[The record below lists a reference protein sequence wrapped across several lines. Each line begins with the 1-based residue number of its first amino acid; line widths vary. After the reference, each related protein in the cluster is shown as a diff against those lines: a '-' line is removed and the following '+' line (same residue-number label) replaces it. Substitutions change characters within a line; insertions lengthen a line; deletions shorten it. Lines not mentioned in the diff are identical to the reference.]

1 MTVTVPRS
9 RTPKSPAPRPSRIP
23 QATRI
28 EIYAAFAQV
37 TQAICGQNVDLT
49 SPDADLLD
57 RICDCLSIL
66 GDAAL
71 FAGFLQEGIV
81 LRLKTPRA
89 PFTEGQLQQVGA
101 AVRIMAESDEGWR
114 DRFHFV
120 VDGIDVLGSLIR
132 EKVVK
137 QVDGKE
143 VGELRLRGYSAL
155 CFGNLAHDDTREFF
169 ISLHSWSTAALLHQT
184 LQRHATLFL
193 PFPPEMSE
201 RYWFE
206 TITHPEKRLGIPWRQ
221 DRVSTITL
229 AYDLRKSTF
238 CMENAARLDLFATWL
253 DQLVQILMGL
263 GHRFGGVFDKFTGDG
278 GLVHFVRDYSRL
290 DDAVEA
296 AIAMQDATLRHLE
309 KLRKFLFLNSRK
321 LGAGIGIGVA
331 DTRWSLDH
339 RNNPIVVG
347 RGVVHAC
354 RLMSDAPPG
363 AIRVT
368 NLAYQELSPA
378 FQKLFRE
385 IAFVSKDHPASNEVT
400 AWELLLTDQPD
411 VASRNVSIV
420 DEVCNSVY
428 GKVPVSH
435 GPAGR

>member
-1 MTVTVPRS
+1 M
-9 RTPKSPAPRPSRIP
+9 
-23 QATRI
+23 
-28 EIYAAFAQV
+28 EIYESFAQV
-37 TQAICGQNVDLT
+37 TQAICAQNVDLT
-49 SPDADLLD
+49 SPDADLVD
-57 RICDCLSIL
+57 RVCDCLSIL
-66 GDAAL
+66 GDAAVI
-71 FAGFLQEGIV
+71 AGFLAEKIV
-81 LRLKTPRA
+81 LRLKAPRA
-89 PFTEGQLQQVGA
+89 PFTEDQLKQIGE
-101 AVRIMAESDEGWR
+101 AVRVKAESEAWR
-114 DRFHFV
+114 DRFDFV
-120 VDGIDVLGSLIR
+120 LDGIDVFGSLIR
-132 EKVVK
+132 EKIVR

-143 VGELRLRGYSAL
+143 IVELRLRGYSAL
-155 CFGNLAHDDTREFF
+155 CFGNLPQDDSRELF
-169 ISLHSWSTAALLHQT
+169 ISLHSWSTPALLHQT

-193 PFPPEMSE
+193 PFPPAMSE
-201 RYWFE
+201 RYWVE
-206 TITHPEKRLGIPWRQ
+206 TIARPQVPLQIPWRQ
-221 DRVSTITL
+221 DRVATITL

-278 GLVHFVRDYSRL
+278 GLVHFVRGQSRL

-309 KLRKFLFLNSRK
+309 RLRKFLFLNSKK
-321 LGAGIGIGVA
+321 LGAGIGIGFA

-385 IAFVSKDHPASNEVT
+385 IPFVSKDHPASNEVT
-400 AWELLLTDQPD
+400 AWQLLLTDQPD
-411 VASRNVSIV
+411 VASRNVLIV
-420 DEVCNSVY
+420 DEVCNAVY
-428 GKVPVSH
+428 GNALTSNEPMAK
-435 GPAGR
+435 